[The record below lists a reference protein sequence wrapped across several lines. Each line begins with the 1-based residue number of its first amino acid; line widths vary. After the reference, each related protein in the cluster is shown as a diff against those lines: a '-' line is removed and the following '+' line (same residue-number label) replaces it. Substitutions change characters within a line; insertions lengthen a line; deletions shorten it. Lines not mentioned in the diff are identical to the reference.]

1 MRKLRSPL
9 AHALL
14 ALPILPVVACDD
26 APPLPPAGGGAE
38 DVAVL
43 ADSEAP
49 ADTAADDDATA
60 PAEDAAAPDVTAPEP
75 DPDCTLTPSLS
86 ALATGY
92 FATGCAFSGCHG
104 AGPAGGLDLRAEG
117 LHARLVGVSA
127 VEADAARRGKKL
139 VVAGD
144 PAASFLLQ
152 KVDGTHGAD
161 EGDLM
166 PLGVDTPVSPG
177 CRVFML
183 RAWIAA
189 GALDN

>member
-1 MRKLRSPL
+1 MSL
-9 AHALL
+9 ARL
-14 ALPILPVVACDD
+14 ALTFAAGLAVAACDD
-26 APPLPPAGGGAE
+26 PPPLPPLEPSPDATSTS
-38 DVAVL
+38 
-43 ADSEAP
+43 DSED
-49 ADTAADDDATA
+49 DTGDTTPDDAGLGDTTPDDA
-60 PAEDAAAPDVTAPEP
+60 ETPEDAAPQP
-75 DPDCTLTPSLS
+75 DPDCALTPSLAS
-86 ALATGY
+86 LASGY

-104 AGPAGGLDLRAEG
+104 ASPAAGLDLRPDG

-127 VEADAARRGKKL
+127 RDVEAAGRGKKL

-152 KVDGTHGAD
+152 KVDGSHASD

-166 PLGVDTPVSPG
+166 PLGADGPVSTG

-189 GALDN
+189 GAADN